1 MAQTSAGESPGVA
14 RWYALVI
21 FTLAYA
27 LNIGD
32 RYVVSTLIEPI
43 KAEMGL
49 SDTAIGFLTGVS
61 LAIFYVTLGIPLA
74 VLADRSNRRNLL
86 AAAVAVWSVMTA
98 VCGQA
103 QNFLQLMFARFGVG
117 VGEAGGTPPSASL
130 IADLFGPL
138 QRPLAFS
145 IFALG
150 APLGAWL
157 GSELAGNVAEEYGW
171 RAAFIVLGLPGVV
184 LALVILLT
192 LREPVRGRLDG
203 GAPSEAAPRRLQET
217 MRYLWQR
224 SSVFHVIAAGT
235 MLTFWSWGLIWWTPA
250 FLMRSHGL
258 SVGEAGALLGPIHL
272 VGGTGAL
279 VVTAALMY
287 LRAFQD
293 PRRVM
298 RFVALVALVATVPSI
313 LVYAGDRS
321 LVVPMLWILIP
332 ATYFYIGPV
341 TGVLQNLVPSGMRA
355 QAMAI
360 LLFTANVANLVI
372 APQLLGFASDTIAE
386 TTSLGADSLRWVLA
400 CTAPAGFWAAW
411 HCWRSG
417 KTVREDYRAVI
428 SEGGRT

>member
-1 MAQTSAGESPGVA
+1 M
-14 RWYALVI
+14 RWYALSV
-21 FTLAYA
+21 FTIGYA
-27 LNIGD
+27 LNIAD

-49 SDTAIGFLTGVS
+49 SDSAVGFLTGVS

-86 AAAVAVWSVMTA
+86 AAAVAVWSAMTA
-98 VCGQA
+98 LCGQA
-103 QNFLQLMFARFGVG
+103 QTFVQLMLARFGVG

-138 QRPLAFS
+138 QRSLAFS

-157 GSELAGNVAEEYGW
+157 GSEFAGRIAEQYGW
-171 RAAFIVLGLPGVV
+171 RAAFMVLGVPGVA

-203 GAPSEAAPRRLQET
+203 GAPSHAAPRRFKET
-217 MRYLWQR
+217 LSYVWQR

-258 SVGEAGALLGPIHL
+258 TVGEAGALLGPIHL
-272 VGGTGAL
+272 IGGTGSL

-287 LRAFQD
+287 LRAFRD
-293 PRRVM
+293 PRRIM
-298 RFVALVALVATVPSI
+298 RFAALVALVATVPSI

-332 ATYFYIGPV
+332 ATYFYIGPL
-341 TGVLQNLVPSGMRA
+341 TGVLQNLVPGGMRA

-360 LLFTANVANLVI
+360 LLFTANIANLVI
-372 APQLLGFASDTIAE
+372 APQLLGFASDVVAA
-386 TTSLGADSLRWVLA
+386 TTALGADSLRWVLA
-400 CTAPAGFWAAW
+400 FTAPAGFWAAW
-411 HCWRSG
+411 HCWRAEA
-417 KTVREDYRAVI
+417 TVREDFQAVI
-428 SEGGRT
+428 SGGGLT

>member
-1 MAQTSAGESPGVA
+1 MDQPSAGEPHGA
-14 RWYALVI
+14 MRWYALGV
-21 FTLAYA
+21 FTLGYA
-27 LNIGD
+27 LNIAD

-49 SDTAIGFLTGVS
+49 SDTSVGFLTGVS

-74 VLADRSNRRNLL
+74 VLADRANRRNLL
-86 AAAVAVWSVMTA
+86 AAAVAVWSAMTA
-98 VCGQA
+98 LCGQA
-103 QNFLQLMFARFGVG
+103 QTFVQLMLARFGVG

-138 QRPLAFS
+138 QRSLAFS

-157 GSELAGNVAEEYGW
+157 GSEFAGRIAEQHGW
-171 RAAFIVLGLPGVV
+171 RAAFTVLGVPGIV

-203 GAPSEAAPRRLQET
+203 GAPSHAVPRRFKET
-217 MRYLWQR
+217 LSYVWQR

-258 SVGEAGALLGPIHL
+258 TVGEAGALLGPIHL
-272 VGGTGAL
+272 IGGTGSL

-287 LRAFQD
+287 LRAFRD
-293 PRRVM
+293 PRRIM
-298 RFVALVALVATVPSI
+298 RFAALVALVATVPSI

-332 ATYFYIGPV
+332 ATYFYIGPL
-341 TGVLQNLVPSGMRA
+341 TGVLQNLVPGGMRA

-360 LLFTANVANLVI
+360 LLFTANIANLVV
-372 APQLLGFASDTIAE
+372 APQLLGFASDVVAA
-386 TTSLGADSLRWVLA
+386 TTALGADSLRWVLA
-400 CTAPAGFWAAW
+400 FTAPAGFWAAW
-411 HCWRSG
+411 HCWRAEA
-417 KTVREDYRAVI
+417 TVREDYQAVI
-428 SEGGRT
+428 GGGGLT

>member
-1 MAQTSAGESPGVA
+1 MTASQTEESPGA
-14 RWYALVI
+14 GRWYALGV
-21 FTLAYA
+21 FTLGYA

-32 RYVVSTLIEPI
+32 RYVMSTLIEPI
-43 KAEMGL
+43 KAEMAL
-49 SDTAIGFLTGVS
+49 SDSAVGFLTGVS

-74 VLADRSNRRNLL
+74 VLADRSHRRNLL
-86 AAAVAVWSVMTA
+86 AAAVAAWSAMTA

-103 QNFLQLMFARFGVG
+103 QTFLQLMFARFGVG

-157 GSELAGNVAEEYGW
+157 GSELAGNVAETHGW
-171 RAAFIVLGLPGVV
+171 RAAFMVLGVPGLL
-184 LALVILLT
+184 LALIILLT
-192 LREPVRGRLDG
+192 IREPARGRLDA
-203 GAPSEAAPRRLQET
+203 GAASNAVAKSLPEAL
-217 MRYLWQR
+217 RYVWQHR
-224 SSVFHVIAAGT
+224 SVFHVIAGGT

-250 FLMRSHGL
+250 FLMRSYGL

-272 VGGTGAL
+272 IGGTGSLMA
-279 VVTAALMY
+279 TATLMY
-287 LRAFQD
+287 LPAFRD
-293 PRRVM
+293 PRAVV
-298 RFVALVALVATVPSI
+298 RFIALVALVATVPSI

-332 ATYFYIGPV
+332 ATYFFIGPL
-341 TGVLQNLVPSGMRA
+341 TGVLQNLVPGGMRA

-372 APQLLGFASDTIAE
+372 APQLLGFATDQLTAA
-386 TTSLGADSLRWVLA
+386 TSLGADSLRWVLA
-400 CTAPAGFWAAW
+400 CTAPTGFWAAW
-411 HCWRSG
+411 HVWRAG
-417 KTVREDYRAVI
+417 ATVREDLRAVT
-428 SEGGRT
+428 GGA

>member
-1 MAQTSAGESPGVA
+1 MGQPSAMEPRGA
-14 RWYALVI
+14 MRWYALAV
-21 FTLAYA
+21 FTLGYA

-49 SDTAIGFLTGVS
+49 SDSAVGFLTGVS
-61 LAIFYVTLGIPLA
+61 LAIFYVTIGIPLA
-74 VLADRSNRRNLL
+74 VIADRSNRRNLL
-86 AAAVAVWSVMTA
+86 AASVAVWSAMTA
-98 VCGQA
+98 LCGQA
-103 QNFLQLMFARFGVG
+103 QSFLQLMFARFGVG

-130 IADLFGPL
+130 IADMFGPL
-138 QRPLAFS
+138 QRSLAFS

-157 GSELAGNVAEEYGW
+157 GSEFAGNVAEQYGW
-171 RAAFIVLGLPGVV
+171 RAAFTVLGLPGIV

-203 GAPSEAAPRRLQET
+203 GSPSNAAPRSFKET
-217 MRYLWQR
+217 LRYLWHK
-224 SSVFHVIAAGT
+224 SSVFHVIAGGT
-235 MLTFWSWGLIWWTPA
+235 LLTLWSWGLIWWTPA

-258 SVGEAGALLGPIHL
+258 TVGEAGGLLGPIHL
-272 VGGTGAL
+272 VGGTGSL

-287 LRAFQD
+287 LPAFRD
-293 PRRVM
+293 PRRIM
-298 RFVALVALVATVPSI
+298 RFVAFVALVATIPSI

-332 ATYFYIGPV
+332 ATYFYLGPI

-372 APQLLGFASDTIAE
+372 APQLLGFASDVLTM
-386 TTSLGADSLRWVLA
+386 TTELGADSLRWVLA

-411 HCWRSG
+411 HCWRAG
-417 KTVREDYRAVI
+417 TTVREDYQAVI
-428 SEGGRT
+428 GGGGRS

>member
-1 MAQTSAGESPGVA
+1 MAQPSAAEPRSA
-14 RWYALVI
+14 MRWYALGL
-21 FTLAYA
+21 FTLGYA

-49 SDTAIGFLTGVS
+49 SDSGVGFLTGVS

-86 AAAVAVWSVMTA
+86 AAAVAAWSVMTA
-98 VCGQA
+98 LCGQA
-103 QNFLQLMFARFGVG
+103 QTFVQLMLARFGVG

-130 IADLFGPL
+130 ISDLFGPQ
-138 QRPLAFS
+138 QRSLAFS

-157 GSELAGNVAEEYGW
+157 GSEFAGNVAEQYGW
-171 RAAFIVLGLPGVV
+171 RVAFTVLGVPGIL

-192 LREPVRGRLDG
+192 LREPVRGRLDRVG
-203 GAPSEAAPRRLQET
+203 VSNAAPHRLRET
-217 MRYLWQR
+217 LRFLWR
-224 SSVFHVIAAGT
+224 NSSVFHVIAAGT
-235 MLTFWSWGLIWWTPA
+235 VLTFWSWGLIWWTPA

-279 VVTAALMY
+279 LVTAALMY
-287 LRAFQD
+287 LQAFRD
-293 PRRVM
+293 PRRIM
-298 RFVALVALVATVPSI
+298 RFSALVALVATVPSI

-332 ATYFYIGPV
+332 ATYFYIGPLM
-341 TGVLQNLVPSGMRA
+341 GVLQNLVPGGMRA

-372 APQLLGFASDTIAE
+372 APQLLGFASDVLTM
-386 TTSLGADSLRWVLA
+386 TTGLGADSLRWVLA
-400 CTAPAGFWAAW
+400 FTAPTGFWAAW
-411 HCWRSG
+411 HCWRAEA
-417 KTVREDYRAVI
+417 TVREDYQAVI
-428 SEGGRT
+428 GEGGQT